1 MNEQVKKLYLELQED
16 LAFYQ
21 EMGTP
26 PANRLSGALVSIR
39 AMMIRLK
46 VLVMTE
52 GFCSPEAEITFFKI
66 EKPLFV
72 AEQVYLTEYT
82 VILLGKPMSGSGLV
96 EAYYLDELKRVQT
109 FINRFGFLYQC
120 YKMESKDLDSV
131 LFLRDAGP
139 SGMLLPETPDADPQF
154 STNGDFLWAKFIAY
168 ERLQTWLEEQL
179 ALFRGR
185 SGGLAAH
192 CGTPD
197 AVRPGGQGG
206 LKWTGETINLV
217 ELAYGIWLTGQ
228 VNNGQVSITE
238 ITEFLEAVFRVRIGK
253 PHRRWQGIAN
263 RKRLGYTR
271 FLDAC
276 KGAIEKRV
284 EEEMVK

>member
-1 MNEQVKKLYLELQED
+1 MNEQVKKLYQELRED
-16 LAFYQ
+16 LAFYA
-21 EMGTP
+21 ELGEP

-46 VLVMTE
+46 VLVMTD
-52 GFCSPEAEITFFKI
+52 GFGSPEAEITFFKN

-82 VILLGKPMSGSGLV
+82 LILLGKPMPGSGLV
-96 EAYYLDELKRVQT
+96 ETYYIEELKRIQM

-120 YKMESKDLDSV
+120 YKMEATDLDSV

-139 SGMLLPETPDADPQF
+139 SGMLLPEPPDADPRF

-168 ERLQTWLEEQL
+168 ERLQVWLEEQL
-179 ALFRGR
+179 KRMRG
-185 SGGLAAH
+185 GG
-192 CGTPD
+192 D
-197 AVRPGGQGG
+197 APVPSPVNPVGG

-238 ITEFLEAVFRVRIGK
+238 IVEFLEKAFRVRIGK

-271 FLDAC
+271 YLDEC
-276 KGAIEKRV
+276 KAAIEKRV
-284 EEEMVK
+284 EEEMGR

>member
-1 MNEQVKKLYLELQED
+1 MKGDIKKLYDELRED
-16 LAFYQ
+16 LAFYG
-21 EMGTP
+21 ELGEP

-52 GFCSPEAEITFFKI
+52 GFRGPEAEIAFFKN

-96 EAYYLDELKRVQT
+96 EGYYLDELKRVQT
-109 FINRFGFLYQC
+109 FINRFGFLYRC
-120 YKMESKDLDSV
+120 YKMEVKDLDSI
-131 LFLRDAGP
+131 LFLRGSGP
-139 SGMLLPETPDADPQF
+139 SGMLLPEPPDADPHF
-154 STNGDFLWAKFIAY
+154 STNGDFLWAKFMAY
-168 ERLQTWLEEQL
+168 ERLQAWLEEQL
-179 ALFRGR
+179 ALIHGV
-185 SGGLAAH
+185 SNAPL
-192 CGTPD
+192 TP
-197 AVRPGGQGG
+197 QGDTHKAMRLG
-206 LKWTGETINLV
+206 SVKWTGETINLV

-238 ITEFLEAVFRVRIGK
+238 LVEFLEFSFRVRIGK

-271 FLDAC
+271 FLDEC
-276 KGAIEKRV
+276 KAAIEKRV
-284 EEEMVK
+284 EEEMGK

>member
-1 MNEQVKKLYLELQED
+1 MKGEIKKLYDELRED
-16 LAFYQ
+16 LAFY
-21 EMGTP
+21 EELGEP

-52 GFCSPEAEITFFKI
+52 GFRSPEAEISFFKN

-96 EAYYLDELKRVQT
+96 EGYYLDELKRVQT

-120 YKMESKDLDSV
+120 YKMDARDLDSV
-131 LFLRDAGP
+131 LFLRGSGP
-139 SGMLLPETPDADPQF
+139 SGMLLPEPPEADPHF

-168 ERLQTWLEEQL
+168 ERLQAWLEEQL
-179 ALFRGR
+179 ALFRGI
-185 SGGLAAH
+185 SKVMA
-192 CGTPD
+192 TPHGS
-197 AVRPGGQGG
+197 ASEVLIPCS

-217 ELAYGIWLTGQ
+217 EVAYGIWLTGQ
-228 VNNGQVSITE
+228 LNNGQVSITE
-238 ITEFLEAVFRVRIGK
+238 IVEFLERVFHVRVGK
-253 PHRRWQGIAN
+253 PHRRWQSLTR
-263 RKRLGYTR
+263 RKRLAAFRYVDEVKAA
-271 FLDAC
+271 L
-276 KGAIEKRV
+276 EKRL
-284 EEEMVK
+284 EEEFGK